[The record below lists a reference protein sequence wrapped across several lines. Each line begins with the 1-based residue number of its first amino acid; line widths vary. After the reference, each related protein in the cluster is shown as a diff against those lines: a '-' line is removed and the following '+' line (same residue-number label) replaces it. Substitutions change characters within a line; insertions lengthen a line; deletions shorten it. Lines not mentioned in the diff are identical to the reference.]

1 VSERVG
7 VGVVGCGVI
16 AKAYADKIKTFPH
29 LELVA
34 CSDVMQERAEEFAQ
48 THEIPRALS
57 FEKLLDD
64 GDVQAVVN
72 LTVPQAHVEVSAAA
86 IAAGK
91 SVYSEKPLGLDRVDA
106 ASLVEGAE
114 AAGVRLGCAPD
125 TFMGAGA
132 QTCRALID
140 EGAIGRPVAA
150 TAFMQSPGP
159 ESWHPRPQIFYAKG
173 GGPMF
178 DIGPYYITTLVSLL
192 GPVKRVAAM
201 TNAAHKERTI
211 GSGPDAGK
219 TVPVEVPTHV
229 AGVMELGL
237 PRKPSVIATVITS
250 FDIQAT
256 RLRWIEIH
264 GTEATLAVPDPNTFG
279 GRVQI
284 RRAGEREWTE
294 VPVERPHAGESRGIG
309 LADMTWAMR
318 SGRRH
323 RASGELASHCV
334 DVMQSFIDSAEKGR
348 RLKLKS
354 KCGRPAALPADLPE
368 DVFDD

>member
-1 VSERVG
+1 
-7 VGVVGCGVI
+7 
-16 AKAYADKIKTFPH
+16 
-29 LELVA
+29 
-34 CSDVMQERAEEFAQ
+34 M
-48 THEIPRALS
+48 
-57 FEKLLDD
+57 
-64 GDVQAVVN
+64 QAVVN
-72 LTVPQAHVEVSAAA
+72 LTIPQAHIEVSAAA
-86 IAAGK
+86 IAEGK
-91 SVYSEKPLGLDRVDA
+91 SVYSEKPLGLDRVEA
-106 ASLVEGAE
+106 ASLVSGAA

-159 ESWHPRPQIFYAKG
+159 ESWHPRPQFFYAKG

-201 TNAAHKERTI
+201 TKAAHKERTI
-211 GSGPDAGK
+211 GSGPDQGT

-237 PRKPSVIATVITS
+237 PPAERDRDDDHS

-294 VPVERPHAGESRGIG
+294 VPVERPHAEQSRGIG

-318 SGRRH
+318 SGRPH

-334 DVMQSFIDSAEKGR
+334 DVMQAFIDSGAERTARVKIR
-348 RLKLKS
+348 T
-354 KCGRPAALPADLPE
+354 KCERPAAVPADLPE

>member
-1 VSERVG
+1 MSERIG
-7 VGVVGCGVI
+7 VGIVGCGVI
-16 AKAYADKIKTFPH
+16 ANAYANKIRTFPH

-34 CSDVMQERAEEFAQ
+34 CADVVQERADEFAQ
-48 THEIPRALS
+48 QHEVPCALS
-57 FEKLLDD
+57 VEKLLDD
-64 GDVQAVVN
+64 GDVQVVVN
-72 LTVPQAHVEVSAAA
+72 LTIPQAHVDVSAAA

-91 SVYSEKPLGLDRVDA
+91 SVYSEKPLGLDRVEA
-106 ASLVEGAE
+106 AALVTGA
-114 AAGVRLGCAPD
+114 ADAGVRLGCAPD

-140 EGAIGRPVAA
+140 EGAIGVPVAA

-201 TNAAHKERTI
+201 AKAAHKERTI
-211 GSGPDAGK
+211 GSGPDEGK
-219 TVPVEVPTHV
+219 KVTVEVPTHV
-229 AGVMELGL
+229 AGVLELG
-237 PRKPSVIATVITS
+237 KGVIATMITS

-264 GTEATLAVPDPNTFG
+264 GTDATLAVPDPNTFG

-284 RRAGEREWTE
+284 RRATEREWTE
-294 VPVERPHAGESRGIG
+294 VPVQRPHAEQSRGIG

-318 SGRRH
+318 TGRKH
-323 RASGELASHCV
+323 RASGEVASHCV
-334 DVMQSFIDSAEKGR
+334 DVMQSFIDSAAKGR
-348 RLKLKS
+348 RLKLRS
-354 KCGRPAALPADLPE
+354 TCERPAAVPADLPE